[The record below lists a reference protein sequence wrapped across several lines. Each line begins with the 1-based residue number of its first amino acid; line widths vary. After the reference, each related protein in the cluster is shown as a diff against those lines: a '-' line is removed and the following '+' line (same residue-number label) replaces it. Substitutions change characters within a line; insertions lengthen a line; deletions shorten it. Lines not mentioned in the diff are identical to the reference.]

1 MLSAKTKNEAN
12 SKRSQVLAGTV
23 PCYLQARHVKGLA
36 TAVLLTVGLAAGQA
50 QAANTWYSNTDD
62 NVLVSGSTIHS
73 DHWQKKTG
81 SVNKVT
87 AGSLAGAVGDTVK
100 GQTTVSSGSLSLGS
114 GSGNDA
120 YGTSGHAFGGII
132 VAESN
137 IGTLTATNNV
147 LTLNSGGSLA
157 SGGFNA
163 YGAYVNAS
171 GGGNVVATENKVAIN
186 DNFTITSGDVFGAR
200 AKTSDGSA
208 TVTGNSV
215 TINAA
220 TLTMKQGV
228 NGIVGALAESTDT
241 TRVIGNS
248 VTISGTATNAP
259 LAITGVNSI
268 GGGHALNQTSGAYAS
283 TLLAQEN
290 TVELTNVSLANN
302 TTSGAYVYGGRA
314 QNHDNASGAANVD
327 IRAINNAVSLTDTS
341 ITTSTTANDHLQIV
355 GNFAVGFAKDNSNF
369 AAGQNVT
376 ANGNGTDASVTIK
389 GGTFTNNSTVAI
401 GNEKS
406 AVMGGYAN
414 TGSGSAT
421 ANNNIVD
428 ISDAKF
434 AAIDL
439 NGAVVLGNGN
449 GNSVEA
455 TGNKLTI
462 TDTNQ
467 KTKAISTQTAITETH
482 LAGAWVNLTSGDTKS
497 SLTATNNAVTIE
509 NTSTE
514 VAKQMTI
521 EGTIYGANVQG
532 GTSGAAFT
540 VTGNT
545 VDVGSNI
552 KTTNSIYGAATSYN
566 GTVSNNAVTFDGTMQ
581 IAADEASPRSIVGA
595 SIVTGDSGSEAD
607 HATLTVTGNTVTIDS
622 NAVLRNVNV
631 SAVDLSDKNAT
642 YTDVIHSGNNTIVN
656 GIYEVSDSDAT
667 NTYRLDGD
675 DVTIGA
681 NATVFVKNGT
691 LNISGIANGAAT
703 DTEKYY
709 NGTGSADASAKIV
722 NADTI
727 NIFNAFKINGEDSLI
742 ASKRGALVTVNAG
755 KAAPEADDIDPVTTE
770 KATLYISQTA
780 LTNYL
785 TATENKTYSLYDNQT
800 VNDAAGALEVISG
813 GTVDF
818 GATVTLHDFDFA
830 SGTGTTIEAGKINV
844 SNDKLENGSGA
855 YFRAD
860 NVVLA
865 HALVT
870 DNSKLK
876 DDLSNLETYKF
887 DNTGGIAIEAN
898 VLTLGQSGLSSSQ
911 SAAITFGKATV
922 RDEINFLA
930 ATSGQDTKTDGTPN
944 GTTKNDGFHLTSQVI
959 GSHYMQTNTQD
970 GLRTYFTAQS
980 GVIKGPVTIEGDN
993 GEIWIQDGNWT
1004 ANSNI
1009 TVAASGSLTVGSGSA
1024 INALPGSD
1032 KPTAPDATLVLS
1044 GLTLDVSEAGEAN
1057 VLVSGNGALESGF
1070 VTDNY
1075 NPALYAGELDTNA
1088 SWETDRVA
1096 LLDLTQ
1102 GLTLKT
1108 ADNGDIAGS
1117 AKITASNGGIVLLDA
1132 DDLNTILTANDKAT
1146 SESSGAFFK
1155 A

>member
-1 MLSAKTKNEAN
+1 MKQTQNALKFL
-12 SKRSQVLAGTV
+12 LAQ
-23 PCYLQARHVKGLA
+23 YRAIYKHAYVKGLA

-62 NVLVSGSTIHS
+62 SVLVSGSTIHS

-100 GQTTVSSGSLSLGS
+100 GQTTVSSGSLSLGT

-220 TLTMKQGV
+220 TLTINQGA

-248 VTISGTATNAP
+248 VTISGTNTQSP
-259 LAITGVNSI
+259 LSFTGVNAI

-290 TVELTNVSLANN
+290 TVELNN
-302 TTSGAYVYGGRA
+302 TAFTPTASGAYIYGGRA
-314 QNHDNASGAANVD
+314 QNYNDASGAANVD
-327 IRAINNAVSLTDTS
+327 IRAINNSISLTDTN
-341 ITTSTTANDHLQIV
+341 ITANIAAGSNIHLI
-355 GNFAVGFAKDNSNF
+355 GNFAVGFAQSGS
-369 AAGQNVT
+369 AQPGQNVT
-376 ANGNGTDASVTIK
+376 ANGNGTDTTVSIN
-389 GGTFTNNSTVAI
+389 GGSFTNSGNVAL
-401 GNEKS
+401 NYDTA
-406 AVMGGYAN
+406 AVIGGYAY
-414 TGSGSAT
+414 TLSGSAT

-428 ISDAKF
+428 ITDATF
-434 AAIDL
+434 TAMDL
-439 NGAVVLGNGN
+439 NGAVVRGNGA
-449 GNSVEA
+449 GNNVEA

-467 KTKAISTQTAITETH
+467 RTQGNATSQAAVTASHI
-482 LAGAWVNLTSGDTKS
+482 AGAYLQLDNGNTKS
-497 SLTATNNAVTIE
+497 SLTATKNAVTIE

-552 KTTNSIYGAATSYN
+552 KTSSSIYGAQTSYN
-566 GTVSNNAVTFDGTMQ
+566 GNISNNAVTFDGTMQ
-581 IAADEASPRSIVGA
+581 IAADGTATSIVGA
-595 SIVTGDSGSEAD
+595 SIVTGDSGSAGD
-607 HATLTVTGNTVTIDS
+607 LATLTVTGNTVTIDS

-631 SAVDLSDKNAT
+631 SAVDLATNNAT
-642 YTDVIHSGNNTIVN
+642 NTSVIHSGNNTIVN
-656 GIYEVSDSDAT
+656 GIYEVSDSDGT
-667 NTYRLDGD
+667 GDTYSLAGD

-691 LNISGIANGAAT
+691 LNISGIADGAAAAS
-703 DTEKYY
+703 EKYY

-755 KAAPEADDIDPVTTE
+755 GYP
-770 KATLYISQTA
+770 
-780 LTNYL
+780 
-785 TATENKTYSLYDNQT
+785 
-800 VNDAAGALEVISG
+800 
-813 GTVDF
+813 
-818 GATVTLHDFDFA
+818 LH
-830 SGTGTTIEAGKINV
+830 
-844 SNDKLENGSGA
+844 
-855 YFRAD
+855 
-860 NVVLA
+860 LA
-865 HALVT
+865 
-870 DNSKLK
+870 
-876 DDLSNLETYKF
+876 
-887 DNTGGIAIEAN
+887 
-898 VLTLGQSGLSSSQ
+898 
-911 SAAITFGKATV
+911 
-922 RDEINFLA
+922 
-930 ATSGQDTKTDGTPN
+930 
-944 GTTKNDGFHLTSQVI
+944 
-959 GSHYMQTNTQD
+959 D
-970 GLRTYFTAQS
+970 GLNQ
-980 GVIKGPVTIEGDN
+980 
-993 GEIWIQDGNWT
+993 
-1004 ANSNI
+1004 
-1009 TVAASGSLTVGSGSA
+1009 
-1024 INALPGSD
+1024 
-1032 KPTAPDATLVLS
+1032 
-1044 GLTLDVSEAGEAN
+1044 
-1057 VLVSGNGALESGF
+1057 
-1070 VTDNY
+1070 
-1075 NPALYAGELDTNA
+1075 
-1088 SWETDRVA
+1088 
-1096 LLDLTQ
+1096 LL
-1102 GLTLKT
+1102 
-1108 ADNGDIAGS
+1108 NRYR
-1117 AKITASNGGIVLLDA
+1117 
-1132 DDLNTILTANDKAT
+1132 
-1146 SESSGAFFK
+1146 E
-1155 A
+1155 

>member
-1 MLSAKTKNEAN
+1 MKQTQNALKFL
-12 SKRSQVLAGTV
+12 LAQ
-23 PCYLQARHVKGLA
+23 YRAIYKHAYVKGLA
-36 TAVLLTVGLAAGQA
+36 TAVLLTAGLAAGQA
-50 QAANTWYSNTDD
+50 QAADNFYYVNSGNDWTTQSGGAGQSTAVIAAGAYEDD
-62 NVLVSGSTIHS
+62 RSDPTSSDGVLDGSLSSGSLTVGAASGS
-73 DHWQKKTG
+73 DIKEVTNSAYGGYIYLSGG
-81 SVNKVT
+81 SFAAIATDNKLFLNS
-87 AGSLAGAVGDTVK
+87 GG
-100 GQTTVSSGSLSLGS
+100 TVSSG
-114 GSGNDA
+114 
-120 YGTSGHAFGGII
+120 
-132 VAESN
+132 
-137 IGTLTATNNV
+137 
-147 LTLNSGGSLA
+147 
-157 SGGFNA
+157 A
-163 YGAYVNAS
+163 YGAYVFNKN
-171 GGGNVVATENKVAIN
+171 GNVTATDNEVTIS
-186 DNFTITSGDVFGAR
+186 DNFTLTSGDIFGAR
-200 AKTSDGSA
+200 VKSENGSA

-220 TLTMKQGV
+220 TLTINQGA

-259 LAITGVNSI
+259 LAITGVNAI

-290 TVELTNVSLANN
+290 TVELNN
-302 TTSGAYVYGGRA
+302 TAFTPTASGAYIYGGRA
-314 QNHDNASGAANVD
+314 QNYNDASGAANVD
-327 IRAINNAVSLTDTS
+327 IRAINNSISLTDTN
-341 ITTSTTANDHLQIV
+341 ITANIAAGSNIHLI
-355 GNFAVGFAKDNSNF
+355 GNFAVGFAQESSTAKE
-369 AAGQNVT
+369 GQNVT
-376 ANGNGTDASVTIK
+376 ANGNGTDTTVNIN
-389 GGTFTNNSTVAI
+389 GGSFTNSGNVAL
-401 GNEKS
+401 NYDTA
-406 AVMGGYAN
+406 AVIGGYAY
-414 TGSGSAT
+414 TLSGSAT

-428 ISDAKF
+428 ITDATF
-434 AAIDL
+434 TAMDL
-439 NGAVVLGNGN
+439 NGAVVRGNGA
-449 GNSVEA
+449 GNNVEA

-467 KTKAISTQTAITETH
+467 RTQGNAASQAAVTASHI
-482 LAGAWVNLTSGDTKS
+482 AGAYLQLDNGDTKS

-532 GTSGAAFT
+532 GVSGAAFT

-566 GTVSNNAVTFDGTMQ
+566 GNISNNAVTFDGTMQ
-581 IAADEASPRSIVGA
+581 IAADGTATSIVGA
-595 SIVTGDSGSEAD
+595 AISSGDSGAS
-607 HATLTVTGNTVTIDS
+607 ATDPALLTVTGNTVTIDS
-622 NAVLRNVNV
+622 NAILRNVNV
-631 SAVDLSDKNAT
+631 MAVDLADKNAT
-642 YTDVIHSGNNTIVN
+642 NTSVIHSGNNTIVN
-656 GIYEVSDSDAT
+656 GIYEVNDTVTT
-667 NTYRLDGD
+667 NTYSLAGD

-681 NATVFVKNGT
+681 NSTVFVKNGT
-691 LNISGIANGAAT
+691 LNISGIADGAAT
-703 DTEKYY
+703 ATEKYY

-727 NIFNAFKINGEDSLI
+727 NIFNAFKINGEDTLI

-930 ATSGQDTKTDGTPN
+930 ATSGQDTDTSGQPVVEGSN
-944 GTTKNDGFHLTSQVI
+944 AVKNDGFHLTSQVI

-1032 KPTAPDATLVLS
+1032 KPTAS
-1044 GLTLDVSEAGEAN
+1044 
-1057 VLVSGNGALESGF
+1057 
-1070 VTDNY
+1070 
-1075 NPALYAGELDTNA
+1075 
-1088 SWETDRVA
+1088 SW
-1096 LLDLTQ
+1096 Q
-1102 GLTLKT
+1102 
-1108 ADNGDIAGS
+1108 
-1117 AKITASNGGIVLLDA
+1117 
-1132 DDLNTILTANDKAT
+1132 
-1146 SESSGAFFK
+1146 
-1155 A
+1155 

>member
-1 MLSAKTKNEAN
+1 MKQTQNALKFL
-12 SKRSQVLAGTV
+12 LAQ
-23 PCYLQARHVKGLA
+23 YRAIYKHAYVKGLA
-36 TAVLLTVGLAAGQA
+36 TAVLLTAGLTAGQA
-50 QAANTWYSNTDD
+50 QAADVASETVFESTATDITQAVGPFTGPD
-62 NVLVSGSTIHS
+62 RDTYPGPNVSLGTAAGNDGTGTSVSGANLYVGSGHYVQTVT
-73 DHWQKKTG
+73 HW
-81 SVNKVT
+81 
-87 AGSLAGAVGDTVK
+87 AAGAILVN
-100 GQTTVSSGSLSLGS
+100 SG
-114 GSGNDA
+114 A
-120 YGTSGHAFGGII
+120 GTS
-132 VAESN
+132 VAN
-137 IGTLTATNNV
+137 LVADHNN
-147 LTLNSGGSLA
+147 LYLNSGAVTQSGSV
-157 SGGFNA
+157 
-163 YGAYVNAS
+163 YGAYLNNAT
-171 GGGNVVATENKVAIN
+171 GGNVTATDNAVTIGDGVTINSTDQDNK
-186 DNFTITSGDVFGAR
+186 GDVFGAR
-200 AKTSDGSA
+200 VTTTNGSA
-208 TVTGNSV
+208 TATGNSV

-220 TLTMKQGV
+220 TLTINQGE

-248 VTISGTATNAP
+248 VTIISGTNTQSP
-259 LAITGVNSI
+259 LSFTGVNSI
-268 GGGHALNQTSGAYAS
+268 GGGHALNQTSGSYAS

-290 TVELTNVSLANN
+290 TLELTNVSLANT

-355 GNFAVGFAKDNSNF
+355 GNFAVGFAKDNSSF

-545 VDVGSNI
+545 VDVGANI

-581 IAADEASPRSIVGA
+581 IAANEASARSIVGA
-595 SIVTGDSGSEAD
+595 SIVTGDSGSEAA

-631 SAVDLSDKNAT
+631 SAVDLTTNNAT
-642 YTDVIHSGNNTIVN
+642 NTDVIHSGNNTIVN
-656 GIYEVSDSDAT
+656 GIYEVSDSDGT
-667 NTYRLDGD
+667 GDTYSLAGD

-691 LNISGIANGAAT
+691 LNISGIADGAAT
-703 DTEKYY
+703 ATEKYY

-727 NIFNAFKINGEDSLI
+727 NIFNAFKINGEDTLI
-742 ASKRGALVTVNAG
+742 ASKKGAVVTVNAG

-785 TATENKTYSLYDNQT
+785 TATENKTYKLYDNQT

-830 SGTGTTIEAGKINV
+830 QGKSSDSSIEAGKINV

-860 NVVLA
+860 TVNLE

-870 DNSKLK
+870 DNSKLAT
-876 DDLSNLETYKF
+876 DLSNLATYKF
-887 DNTGGIAIEAN
+887 DDSKTAGIAIEAN
-898 VLTLGQSGLSSSQ
+898 VLNLGQSGLSSSQ

-944 GTTKNDGFHLTSQVI
+944 GTTR
-959 GSHYMQTNTQD
+959 
-970 GLRTYFTAQS
+970 LRT
-980 GVIKGPVTIEGDN
+980 
-993 GEIWIQDGNWT
+993 
-1004 ANSNI
+1004 
-1009 TVAASGSLTVGSGSA
+1009 TVST
-1024 INALPGSD
+1024 
-1032 KPTAPDATLVLS
+1032 
-1044 GLTLDVSEAGEAN
+1044 
-1057 VLVSGNGALESGF
+1057 
-1070 VTDNY
+1070 
-1075 NPALYAGELDTNA
+1075 
-1088 SWETDRVA
+1088 
-1096 LLDLTQ
+1096 
-1102 GLTLKT
+1102 
-1108 ADNGDIAGS
+1108 
-1117 AKITASNGGIVLLDA
+1117 
-1132 DDLNTILTANDKAT
+1132 
-1146 SESSGAFFK
+1146 
-1155 A
+1155 